1 MTNYSLHPERK
12 TPRFRPFKA
21 LYHMRKLVQDKEN
34 TEQFFH
40 MMEALNGAALINRF
54 DDFMRSPEGQARF
67 EMRRYLPPVLDDHSW
82 IKDLPEDSLGQ
93 AYIRFMREEEL
104 TAQGLVEESDKFR
117 ENANAYEDDFDWYTK
132 RLRDTHDMFHILTGY
147 GRDPLGEACLL
158 GFTHP
163 QHKARGFLIV
173 GVLATLEVK
182 KRVKNAVNVWP
193 CFKEGRRNGKLAKVI
208 AEHDIIELMHLPIES
223 ARERLGIR
231 PATAY
236 HAVIMQMSSQGIEP
250 NALDDT

>member
-1 MTNYSLHPERK
+1 MH
-12 TPRFRPFKA
+12 
-21 LYHMRKLVQDKEN
+21 KLVQDKEN

-54 DDFMRSPEGQARF
+54 DDFMNSDQGQERF
-67 EMRRYLPPVLDDHSW
+67 ETRRYLPPILDDHTW

-117 ENANAYEDDFDWYTK
+117 ENASAYVDDFDWYTK

-173 GVLATLEVK
+173 GYMATLEVK
-182 KRVKNAVNVWP
+182 KWVKNAVNVWP
-193 CFKEGRRNGKLAKVI
+193 CFNEGRRNGKLAKVI
-208 AEHDIIELMHLPIES
+208 AEHDIIKLMHQPLEI
-223 ARERLGIR
+223 AREQLGIR
-231 PATAY
+231 PAQHYIDA
-236 HAVIMQMSSQGIEP
+236 IKQMRDLGIEP
-250 NALDDT
+250 NALGAT

>member
-67 EMRRYLPPVLDDHSW
+67 
-82 IKDLPEDSLGQ
+82 KT
-93 AYIRFMREEEL
+93 RFMREEEL

-117 ENANAYEDDFDWYTK
+117 ENANAYDDDFDWYTK